1 MYDGEIF
8 EHDGMHFKFETQ
20 WDDSGDTPWEREEG
34 HGPVSDWTSR
44 AKRAGELELC
54 RDGQFRRYYD
64 FAEACKLARRD
75 GWGFLPGKLET
86 VQMPDGTWH
95 AYVRNVGNGKLTQLE
110 AKAADINTA
119 IRGVYASHRA
129 TMTARQYAAGAA
141 MHDFEYLRAFCNDQW
156 SYIGVIIT
164 LVSDDDEPMANDW
177 RESLWGIE
185 SGDDDYIEEEAHN
198 LAGEIVH
205 RIKSAA

>member
-8 EHDGMHFKFETQ
+8 EHDGMRFKFETQ
-20 WDDSGDTPWEREEG
+20 WDDSGNVPWDDEG

-54 RDGQFRRYYD
+54 RDGQSRRYYD

-75 GWGFLPGKLET
+75 GWGFLPGKLT
-86 VQMPDGTWH
+86 TRQVNATTW
-95 AYVRNVGNGKLTQLE
+95 E
-110 AKAADINTA
+110 AKTPGFVSLGGDINEA
-119 IRGVYASHRA
+119 IRNVYASHRA

-141 MHDFEYLRAFCNDQW
+141 RADYKRLHDWCNDRWQ
-156 SYIGVIIT
+156 YIGIIVT

-198 LAGEIVH
+198 LAGELVA